1 MRVAVAFVGMSD
13 VHPIIVELVAAR
25 KRAGIAAA
33 EVARCL
39 GVSRQH
45 VYNWEAGRNRPTLE
59 TMGKY
64 AEVVGC
70 VVVMQVVEGEHAQ
83 TIANLT
89 PESWGRVL
97 RYARA
102 VQVLEPAELRV
113 VDLTLASLVDA
124 SGTGKKNGNGN
135 GNGHS

>member
-1 MRVAVAFVGMSD
+1 
-13 VHPIIVELVAAR
+13 
-25 KRAGIAAA
+25 
-33 EVARCL
+33 
-39 GVSRQH
+39 
-45 VYNWEAGRNRPTLE
+45 
-59 TMGKY
+59 
-64 AEVVGC
+64 
-70 VVVMQVVEGEHAQ
+70 MQVVEGEHAQ
-83 TIANLT
+83 TIADLT

-97 RYARA
+97 RDARA